1 MSLARAREM
10 LVAVL
15 PVVRFLYLGLTLWS
29 WTHYTILP
37 NLSFF
42 MTLGGAFFLFFFSFL
57 FLWRREKL
65 ILISGSVRATHI
77 YSTLESLWSCG
88 PHFPHL
94 VRYHWAPGLNAGFV
108 GEHSHL
114 STSGLAASFPLYW
127 ILNWL
132 HLIIA
137 WSMVRAL
144 FPSFQCMNIAQ
155 LSFGF
160 SAKWLFWKM
169 FCGFFYGLSDVL
181 LLKYK

>member
-1 MSLARAREM
+1 MELNTLYNLAESNFFLWH
-10 LVAVL
+10 LVE
-15 PVVRFLYLGLTLWS
+15 
-29 WTHYTILP
+29 
-37 NLSFF
+37 LSFF
-42 MTLGGAFFLFFFSFL
+42 LFSFL

-127 ILNWL
+127 IHNWL
-132 HLIIA
+132 LLIIA
-137 WSMVRAL
+137 WSIVRAL
-144 FPSFQCMNIAQ
+144 F
-155 LSFGF
+155 LSFRVWTLHNHHF
-160 SAKWLFWKM
+160 SLVRCEVAVLANVLWVFNE
-169 FCGFFYGLSDVL
+169 FSDVP
-181 LLKYK
+181 